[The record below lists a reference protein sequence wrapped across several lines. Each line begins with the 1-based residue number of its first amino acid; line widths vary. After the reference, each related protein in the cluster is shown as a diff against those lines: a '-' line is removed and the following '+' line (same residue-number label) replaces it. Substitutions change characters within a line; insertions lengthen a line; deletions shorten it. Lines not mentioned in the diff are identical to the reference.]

1 MLLRIGPFAKATMS
15 PLAGN
20 IQCDFRDASNMAV
33 MLPRTYEHQVCSI
46 ARSLELIGD
55 RWTLLIIRDALRGV
69 RRFDDFR
76 ARLDVAHNVLSD
88 RLARLTEAGVLER
101 RLYQQRPDRYEY
113 HLTEQGRDLWPA
125 LMSLL
130 LWGDRYLAPEG
141 PPLLVLHRT
150 CGGSLTPQLTCADCG
165 AHLGPGDVELRP
177 GPGAHGAK

>member
-1 MLLRIGPFAKATMS
+1 
-15 PLAGN
+15 
-20 IQCDFRDASNMAV
+20 

-76 ARLDVAHNVLSD
+76 ARLGVAHNVLSD
-88 RLARLTEAGVLER
+88 RLSRLTEAGVLER

-113 HLTEQGRDLWPA
+113 HLTEQGRDLWPV

-130 LWGDRYLAPEG
+130 AWGDRYLAPEG
-141 PPLLVLHRT
+141 PPLLVLHRD
-150 CGGSLTPQLTCADCG
+150 CGGPLTPRLTCAECG
-165 AHLGPGDVELRP
+165 ALLGPGDVELRP
-177 GPGAHGAK
+177 GPGAGRAS